1 GAKGDKGDPGTPG
14 RDGTFD
20 ETMEFSSLETTSK
33 TLIPAINEVK
43 TEIDLVKQSAS
54 SGKEL
59 VATAI
64 TGKNIAT
71 ESSDTFEVM
80 AGNIRKIKE
89 MPAIPEDR
97 SEER

>member
-1 GAKGDKGDPGTPG
+1 
-14 RDGTFD
+14 
-20 ETMEFSSLETTSK
+20 TSK

-43 TEIDLVKQSAS
+43 TEIDVVKQSAS
-54 SGKEL
+54 RGKEL

-89 MPAIPEDR
+89 MPAIPED
-97 SEER
+97 SEGIVIRKDSPSVIHKITKIE